1 MERII
6 QVLRRFNYTET
17 EAKVYMALLQ
27 NGIQTGYEVSK
38 TSGVPRSKV
47 YNALEMLVSRGVV
60 VTTTGNKTVLYRAE
74 SIDRLSSLIQASVDE
89 GIQELQQEAEKYTH
103 AVDDEQIWK
112 MTGYQC
118 ILDKCKEM
126 IRSSEKNLMIQ
137 IWQEELTEE
146 VEKLL
151 LEKEDEENIKLLV
164 ILYDRKEQ
172 YHTKLKHVYKH
183 GFEEDKLQ
191 ETGCR
196 WITVVTDEMEMLHAS
211 IRNSAVADAAYTKN
225 ASMVFFA
232 KEYVQH
238 DAYAIRMIDLIGE
251 QVRERF
257 GEDMEGVR
265 DVFAIH

>member
-38 TSGVPRSKV
+38 SSGVPRSKV

-60 VTTTGNKTVLYRAE
+60 VTTAGNKTILYRAE

-112 MTGYQC
+112 MSGYQC

-137 IWQEELTEE
+137 IWQEELTDEIDQ
-146 VEKLL
+146 LL
-151 LEKEDEENIKLLV
+151 LEKEQDIKLLV
-164 ILYDRKEQ
+164 ILYDEKEQ
-172 YHTKLKHVYKH
+172 YRTGLKHVYKH
-183 GFEEDKLQ
+183 GFENDKLQ

-196 WITVVTDEMEMLHAS
+196 WLTVVADEKEMLHAS